1 MKRTKFLFTSL
12 LVIGIAFPLFSQ
24 TNGRIVAGISLDRL
38 TRYEKFISDEIEKQ
52 DLPGAV
58 ALIYR
63 NGSLVHQGAYGQ
75 HDTAA
80 KTRMKTDDIFFI
92 QSMTKPV
99 ITVAFMMLY
108 EEGHFLLTDP
118 VSKYIPAFKDL
129 RVSKNVAEGMAGET
143 EPLHQEITIA
153 QLLSHTSGLTH
164 GLGQSQLDKDFM
176 REYFMKPW
184 PDIKS
189 RVNSISSIPLLGQ
202 PGAQWAYSAG
212 PDVLSVLIEQFSGMS
227 TQDFLLERIFKPL
240 GMKDTGY
247 NLTKA
252 QQARVAKVYSKNN
265 DGVLLPIPNQP
276 RMEGNTI
283 WCGVNGL
290 FSTAQDY
297 MIFCQMLLNDGKW
310 NGKQLLSRK
319 TVELMT
325 YNHTGNLFN
334 RPGEGFGLGFA
345 VVTDVADTKLPG
357 SEGIFYWGGAYNT
370 HFFID
375 PKEKMVSILMS
386 HETHFSWWYHDKMRE
401 MVYQAMVD

>member
-1 MKRTKFLFTSL
+1 
-12 LVIGIAFPLFSQ
+12 
-24 TNGRIVAGISLDRL
+24 
-38 TRYEKFISDEIEKQ
+38 
-52 DLPGAV
+52 
-58 ALIYR
+58 
-63 NGSLVHQGAYGQ
+63 
-75 HDTAA
+75 
-80 KTRMKTDDIFFI
+80 
-92 QSMTKPV
+92 
-99 ITVAFMMLY
+99 
-108 EEGHFLLTDP
+108 
-118 VSKYIPAFKDL
+118 
-129 RVSKNVAEGMAGET
+129 
-143 EPLHQEITIA
+143 
-153 QLLSHTSGLTH
+153 
-164 GLGQSQLDKDFM
+164 
-176 REYFMKPW
+176 
-184 PDIKS
+184 
-189 RVNSISSIPLLGQ
+189 
-202 PGAQWAYSAG
+202 
-212 PDVLSVLIEQFSGMS
+212 VLSVLIEQFSGMS

-283 WCGVNGL
+283 WSGVNGL

-297 MIFCQMLLNDGKW
+297 MIFCQMLLNEGKG

-325 YNHTGNLFN
+325 YNHVGNLFN

-345 VVTDVADTKLPG
+345 VVTDVAGTKLPG

-375 PKEKMVSILMS
+375 PKEKLVSILMS